1 MQVVVRNT
9 GYSDA
14 GPAQQVE
21 EGTTVHAAL
30 FVDEVGDGV
39 PGEQRRDR
47 RRERREEALAARE
60 QAVRREKDVRAQLR
74 GQGFGPVERLNDNP
88 GDARGVLP

>member
-14 GPAQQVE
+14 GAAQQVE
-21 EGTTVHAAL
+21 EGTAVHAAL
-30 FVDEVGDGV
+30 FVDEVRDGV
-39 PGEQRRDR
+39 PGEQRRER

-60 QAVRREKDVRAQLR
+60 QAVRREKDVRAQRR
-74 GQGFGPVERLNDNP
+74 GHGLGPVERLDDNP